1 MSERNSHPSCGREG
15 AKCDEA
21 LGLGISVGTARFA
34 KPAAL
39 SAVIE
44 MLENRR
50 K

>member
-1 MSERNSHPSCGREG
+1 MSERNSHPFVVAEG
-15 AKCDEA
+15 ATCDEA
-21 LGLGISVGTARFA
+21 LGLGISVGTARFP